1 MENAT
6 GRQWQRF
13 WIASIL
19 LLIITATTYAQES
32 TITLEIHSVKELNA
46 LFKRY
51 HYTPDDWRAGIRE
64 VPRIYLAEV
73 PGSWR
78 KKTSKQ
84 ISVIEKKRLFFRLLA
99 PIVLYINERILA
111 VRSKV
116 ESLALQYDQGKTIT
130 ESNIAWLRDLG
141 NEYSVPASAQP
152 VLEREFFTELLR
164 RIDIIPPSLALAQ
177 GAIESGWGTS
187 RFADE
192 GNSLFGQ
199 WSWSGGMVPAE
210 QRGAEHGDHRIAA
223 FESTGLSV
231 WSYTKNLNTHRAYDQ
246 FRRKREELRRQGAV
260 IRGKNLVQTMTAYS
274 ERGQAY
280 VEELK
285 TIMRQNKLD
294 PADDAYLAKME
305 IIRIVPQTID
315 VNTQ

>member
-1 MENAT
+1 MENAI
-6 GRQWQRF
+6 GRRWL
-13 WIASIL
+13 WVATIL
-19 LLIITATTYAQES
+19 LLVTPKTLFAQES
-32 TITLEIHSVKELNA
+32 TITLEIHSVNELNA

-51 HYTPDDWRAGIRE
+51 HYTPADWRAGIRE

-73 PGSWR
+73 PSRWR

-84 ISVIEKKRLFFRLLA
+84 ISVTEKKRLFFRLLA
-99 PIVLYINERILA
+99 PIVLYINERIVE

-116 ESLALQYDQGKTIT
+116 ESLALQFEQGKTMT
-130 ESNIAWLRDLG
+130 ESDIAWLVDLG
-141 NEYSVPASAQP
+141 REYSVPASAQEG
-152 VLEREFFTELLR
+152 LNREWFTSLLR

-199 WSWSGGMVPAE
+199 WSWSGGIVPAE
-210 QRGAEHGDHRIAA
+210 QRQGEHGDHRIAA

-231 WSYTKNLNTHRAYDQ
+231 WSYTKNLNSHHAYDQ
-246 FRRKREELRRQGAV
+246 FRRQREDLRRQGAV
-260 IRGKNLVQTMTAYS
+260 IRGKDLVQTMTAYS

-285 TIMRQNKLD
+285 TIMRQNNLD

-305 IIRIVPQTID
+305 IIRIVPSTD
-315 VNTQ
+315 EDKK